1 MFEFGFCNASSTC
14 HIITPQSIGIVSS
27 EGAGHKHGNFC
38 QREIQHR
45 RSHRSSSWRF
55 RFPWTQSLT
64 QLTTNV
70 ICAGS
75 LSNKSIHKMW
85 GIYPHSDAMVP
96 RGPYNWIS
104 SFLYH
109 SFASL
114 PVPTTSVLQ
123 PLTRF
128 RQRPFKQHS
137 ALPDEKRLLTTSSRL
152 LRKRRY
158 SRIAADRWWW
168 PGWRVKQKTFALWNF
183 ILNVIAPLKSHE

>member
-1 MFEFGFCNASSTC
+1 MLLQHVILLLRNRSELSVRRERDTNTGTFAS
-14 HIITPQSIGIVSS
+14 GKSS
-27 EGAGHKHGNFC
+27 H
-38 QREIQHR
+38 HR
-45 RSHRSSSWRF
+45 RSHRSSRWRF

-158 SRIAADRWWW
+158 CRIAADRWWW

-183 ILNVIAPLKSHE
+183 ILNAIAPLKSHE